1 MLPKRLPD
9 IDFTGFKWGN
19 DDEVGYYHCG
29 RLRAELNT
37 CQAAPDELASWL
49 EAAVRGAEQGMSATL
64 RWIQAQPRRPALP
77 SYLVLLEAS
86 IYHDRSDALA
96 YRNGVGWVQEGE
108 GTRYELSEATRLQ
121 ADLMPNKTRLEE
133 VW

>member
-9 IDFTGFKWGN
+9 TDFTGFRWGN

-37 CQAAPDELASWL
+37 CKATPDELAAWL
-49 EAAVRGAEQGMSATL
+49 EAAVRGADQGMSATL
-64 RWIQAQPRRPALP
+64 RWIKATARPANP
-77 SYLVLLEAS
+77 KYLVILEAS
-86 IYHDRSDALA
+86 IYQDRPDSLA
-96 YRNGVGWVQEGE
+96 YRRGVGWVQEGE
-108 GTRYELSEATRLQ
+108 GTHYALSEATRLQ
-121 ADLMPNKTRLEE
+121 ADLLPNKARLEE